1 MEATKRFYWSKKWK
15 KVQANYKKQAGGLCE
30 RCKARGLLVPAVIVH
45 HKIHLTEA
53 NYLDESVALDPDNLE
68 ALCFDC
74 HQTEHFKNKDCRDDL
89 FFDSDGNL
97 RKGKGA

>member
-1 MEATKRFYWSKKWK
+1 MPKDKTIQKEFYRK
-15 KVQANYKKQAGGLCE
+15 KVWRDCRDTYMKNAGGLCE

-53 NYLDESVALDPDNLE
+53 NYLDEAVALDPGNLE

-74 HQTEHFKNKDCRDDL
+74 HNKEHFKTQQKKRWRVE
-89 FFDSDGNL
+89 DGRL
-97 RKGKGA
+97 IF